1 MKAAREQAGLTQMD
15 AALELGVTKGAL
27 SAWENGKNF
36 PQLQVFIE
44 LCKLYR
50 ASADSLLLAPAGAA
64 PTRVHEPH
72 EPYLGALDQ
81 QLIERVSRLTAKQ
94 QKGLLD
100 LLASG

>member
-1 MKAAREQAGLTQMD
+1 MKAAREQAGFTQMD

-27 SAWENGKNF
+27 SAWENDKNF

-50 ASADSLLLAPAGAA
+50 ASADSLLLASSEAVAA
-64 PTRVHEPH
+64 RVHEPPVAYH
-72 EPYLGALDQ
+72 DPIDRQLLERLG
-81 QLIERVSRLTAKQ
+81 RLTAKQ

-100 LLASG
+100 LLTGG